1 MFRVAN
7 FAQHQLTMSY
17 AMRTQSNWADRQI
30 QIARGKQGQP
40 YSSISTKASELVN
53 VERSVG
59 RTEKFSRNIDQA
71 LTRLGLMES
80 AVRTRVDPATYVLST
95 ISSAMSGDNIPD
107 VLIDTFTSEEN

>member
-30 QIARGKQGQP
+30 QIASGKQGQL
-40 YSSISTKASELVN
+40 YSSIATKASELVN

-59 RTEKFSRNIDQA
+59 RTEQFSRNIDQA
-71 LTRLGLMES
+71 LNRLGRIHS
-80 AVRTRVDPATYVLST
+80 AVGTMVVGDTEVQSN
-95 ISSAMSGDNIPD
+95 IISAMSELGRGSLRES
-107 VLIDTFTSEEN
+107 V

>member
-30 QIARGKQGQP
+30 QIASGKQGKL
-40 YSSISTKASELVN
+40 YSSIATKASELVN

-59 RTEKFSRNIDQA
+59 RTAQFSRNIDRA
-71 LTRLGLMES
+71 LTRLGIMES
-80 AVRTRVDPATYVLST
+80 AVGTLVDRATAVLS
-95 ISSAMSGDNIPD
+95 ISSSARSGEKLTD
-107 VLIDTFTSEEN
+107 V